1 MSPSLCKRVQGNH
14 LERVTFTIKKKKKI
28 LRNISLFSEIP

>member
-14 LERVTFTIKKKKKI
+14 LERVTFTIKKKKK
-28 LRNISLFSEIP
+28 NIEKYFFIF